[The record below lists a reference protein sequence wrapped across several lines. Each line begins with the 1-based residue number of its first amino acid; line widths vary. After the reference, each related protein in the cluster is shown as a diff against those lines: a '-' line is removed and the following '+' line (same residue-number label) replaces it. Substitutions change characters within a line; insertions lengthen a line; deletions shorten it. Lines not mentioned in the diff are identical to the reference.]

1 MQSGPSQAELLID
14 TVANISNQEN
24 VIRSGKAQM
33 EWTGAELFVIA
44 SLQLLLVFI
53 AYRLDRAPHPMM
65 ISESVCAMSLG
76 ILVRIRSEL
85 MKR

>member
-1 MQSGPSQAELLID
+1 MQSGPVEAELLIE
-14 TVANISNQEN
+14 TVANVTNQESS
-24 VIRSGKAQM
+24 IQSGKAQM

-76 ILVRIRSEL
+76 ILVRNYAWQ
-85 MKR
+85 